1 MTPSQR
7 AKELG
12 CESLA
17 QVVRVTK
24 MNEKTLINWFNNP
37 KKKDLFDIVCKGVSS
52 ERVSEKNERCLL
64 KNTRS
69 NMYR

>member
-17 QVVRVTK
+17 QVVRVTS

-37 KKKDLFDIVCKGVSS
+37 KKKVLFDAVCLGVSIIDK
-52 ERVSEKNERCLL
+52 ENK
-64 KNTRS
+64 
-69 NMYR
+69 